1 MRETHRLSPADLK
14 ALCQEAALTAMEREH
29 HDAERVIHSDFEQA
43 IARLRS
49 SERANRGTRG
59 DPV

>member
-1 MRETHRLSPADLK
+1 MSPADLK